1 MNEAI
6 VKQLGPAT
14 TVRFYRWVLLIV
26 PLLLLVGVYF
36 ASGLIERGVLL
47 GLVAL
52 SLVFFVFLLDF
63 VWKARSAGT
72 GTDVAIRAI
81 KKTYAQDLLPAF
93 ICSNDG
99 EIVWQNERALER
111 SIKAKLVT

>member
-6 VKQLGPAT
+6 VKQIGPVT

-36 ASGLIERGVLL
+36 ASGLIERVVLL

-52 SLVFFVFLLDF
+52 SLVFFVFYSISF
-63 VWKARSAGT
+63 GRPAAQARELMS
-72 GTDVAIRAI
+72 R
-81 KKTYAQDLLPAF
+81 
-93 ICSNDG
+93 
-99 EIVWQNERALER
+99 
-111 SIKAKLVT
+111 